1 MIDQQTII
9 FIVIGAVVSMLLI
22 GGIIIVSTMIIRPK
36 VLLRRRMSQIV
47 GIGISGDTGA
57 LEKAESRRQRR
68 IREKVKQLQGSGAK
82 KSPLDTIREQ
92 IMQTGLDLGVG
103 TYLVISAV
111 VGVVAALGVLV
122 AGFPV
127 WQAGLAFLIG
137 LILVPKFFIKKIA
150 KGRQKKFTKNFADA
164 IDLIVRG
171 IRSGLPINECFSV
184 IAREF
189 EAPLGEEFR
198 LLVEGQNLG
207 MTIDDLMA
215 RGIQRL
221 PTAEY
226 KFFAIVTQ
234 IQRQTGGNLA
244 ETLSNLSRVLRER
257 KKMRDK
263 AQAMASEAKASAM
276 IIGSLP
282 FIVGT
287 LLSIVNPAYIAVL
300 FTTETGNMLV
310 GGGLFWMFCGTMVM
324 RQMIN
329 FDM

>member
-9 FIVIGAVVSMLLI
+9 MIIAVSSSLTLLL
-22 GGIIIVSTMIIRPK
+22 GGIIIGLVIVNRPR
-36 VLLRRRMSQIV
+36 VLKRQRVRQI
-47 GIGISGDTGA
+47 GAIGVAGDTGA
-57 LEKAESRRQRR
+57 SEKAESRRQRR
-68 IREKVKQLQGSGAK
+68 IREKVKQLEASGSK
-82 KSPLDTIREQ
+82 KGPLDTIREQ
-92 IMQTGLDLGVG
+92 IMQASLDIGVG
-103 TYLVISAV
+103 TYVVISAV
-111 VGVVAALGVLV
+111 VGVVATLGVLV
-122 AGFPV
+122 AGFPG
-127 WQAGLAFLIG
+127 WQAALAFLIG
-137 LILVPKFFIKKIA
+137 SILVPKYVIKKIA

-244 ETLSNLSRVLRER
+244 ETLANLSKVLRER

-263 AQAMASEAKASAM
+263 AQAMASEAKASAG

-287 LLSIVNPAYIAVL
+287 LLSIVNPDYIAVL
-300 FTTETGNMLV
+300 FTTETGNMLI
-310 GGGLFWMFCGTMVM
+310 GGGLFWMFCGAMVM
-324 RQMIN
+324 RSMIN